1 MSESEILL
9 IDGIEYSLW
18 SPKKED
24 ELEKSVIY
32 HSKKIFG
39 PNIIYFDIKRKIT
52 TSLGLGTIPD
62 AYLIDFANEAFYI
75 IEIELSS
82 HSEYDHINKQIGRFI
97 GALGNYKTRQKIARI
112 LKEYIDKDIT
122 LQKFVNDKL
131 GRRELY
137 QFFLED
143 ILEEVK
149 DQNYHTIVVID
160 KITKAISEACNIL
173 NPRPKLLEFRT
184 FIRTN
189 VGDLRVHCHLFKPL
203 VSERTKISKIYPPD
217 MSPPEIH
224 PKPVRVNYTGKEPDK
239 AKLFNETIEV
249 KNWRKLLITVAEKLL
264 NDNPKDFNK
273 LADSEIMRGR
283 KAYLLTKDKR
293 ALRAPHQLS
302 NGLFLE
308 TNLSSNSIVRIIKNR
323 LLKGCG
329 FKESDIEIFL
339 KA

>member
-24 ELEKSVIY
+24 ELEKSVKY
-32 HSKKIFG
+32 HSEKIFG

-62 AYLIDFANEAFYI
+62 AYLIDFTNKTFYL

-82 HSEYDHINKQIGRFI
+82 HPEYDHINKQIGRFI

-122 LQKFVNDKL
+122 LQKFVNDKI
-131 GRRELY
+131 GNRELY
-137 QFFLED
+137 QFFLGD
-143 ILEEVK
+143 ILEEAK
-149 DQNYHTIVVID
+149 EQKYQTIVVID
-160 KITKAISEACNIL
+160 KITESISEACYIL
-173 NPRPKLLEFRT
+173 NPRPKLIEFRT
-184 FIRTN
+184 FVRKN
-189 VGDLRVHCHLFKPL
+189 VGDLRVHCHLFEPL
-203 VSERTKISKIYPPD
+203 VSEKTKIDKIYPPD
-217 MSPPEIH
+217 ISPPEIYDQ
-224 PKPVRVNYTGKEPDK
+224 PGRVNYTGKEPER
-239 AKLFNETIEV
+239 AKLFNEIIEV
-249 KNWRKLLITVAEKLL
+249 KKWRQLLLTVAEKLL
-264 NDNPKDFNK
+264 ESNPEDFNK

-323 LLKGCG
+323 LLTGCG
-329 FKESDIEIFL
+329 YKETDIEIFL
-339 KA
+339 KD